1 LEGTVAKLYRK
12 YIMVVNYVKK
22 EGQNNLTI
30 KSLTWRIVLK
40 KKKSGIQFFLQL
52 FWATFTL
59 SAFTFG
65 GGYVIVP
72 LMHEKFV
79 EKYKWIDEEEML
91 DLVAIA
97 QSAPG
102 PIAVNTSILAGYRLA
117 GIPGALFTIVGTVS
131 PPLIIIAIVFVFYDA
146 FKESSAVSSVLRG
159 MSAGVAAVVVDA
171 VVKMALNVVGEKSV
185 FSTCLMVLSFI
196 GVLFFNIDVKL
207 VLLVCAL
214 LGLAYYAWLHFGKRD
229 NSSGGNA

>member
-1 LEGTVAKLYRK
+1 MGDL
-12 YIMVVNYVKK
+12 
-22 EGQNNLTI
+22 
-30 KSLTWRIVLK
+30 
-40 KKKSGIQFFLQL
+40 
-52 FWATFTL
+52 TL

-65 GGYVIVP
+65 GGYVIIP
-72 LMHEKFV
+72 LMREKFV

-102 PIAVNTSILAGYRLA
+102 PIAVNTSILAGYRLQGYRCA
-117 GIPGALFTIVGTVS
+117 VHNGTVS

-171 VVKMALNVVGEKSV
+171 VVKMALNVVGEK
-185 FSTCLMVLSFI
+185 
-196 GVLFFNIDVKL
+196 
-207 VLLVCAL
+207 
-214 LGLAYYAWLHFGKRD
+214 AYSARV
-229 NSSGGNA
+229 

>member
-1 LEGTVAKLYRK
+1 MRG
-12 YIMVVNYVKK
+12 
-22 EGQNNLTI
+22 
-30 KSLTWRIVLK
+30 IVLK
-40 KKKSGIQFFLQL
+40 KKSGFQFYLQL

-72 LMHEKFV
+72 LMREKFV
-79 EKYKWIDEEEML
+79 EKYKWIDEKEML

-117 GIPGALFTIVGTVS
+117 GIPGALFTILGTVS
-131 PPLIIIAIVFVFYDA
+131 PPLIIIAVVSVFYEA
-146 FKESSAVSSVLRG
+146 FKESMAVSAVLRG

-171 VVKMALNVVGEKSV
+171 VVKMALNVVGEKSI
-185 FSTCLMVLSFI
+185 FSTALMVLSFI
-196 GVLFFNIDVKL
+196 VVFFFNVDVKI
-207 VLLVCAL
+207 VLLICAL
-214 LGLAYYAWLHFGKRD
+214 LGLAYYARTFIISKRD
-229 NSSGGNA
+229 SSKGGDA